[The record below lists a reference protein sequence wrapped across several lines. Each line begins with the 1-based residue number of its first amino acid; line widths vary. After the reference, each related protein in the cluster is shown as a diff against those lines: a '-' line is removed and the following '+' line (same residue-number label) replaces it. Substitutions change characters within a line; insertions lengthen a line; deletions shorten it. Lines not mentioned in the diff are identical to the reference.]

1 MAVLV
6 TEVYLCHSLVHRSL
20 KMDKSSFEI
29 RILPLYK
36 RIYAMC
42 LAVIGD
48 SNEAGDAVQET
59 FAILWERRNELD
71 HVNSTDAYVRSVAR
85 NVCIRRLKFKS
96 KHGRIDDVIESY
108 DDDQH
113 SHNAEVKSELIYLR
127 SLIDG
132 LPEMQRRVMTL
143 SVFGGCSNDEI
154 VQITGEGADNVRQL
168 LSRARKKIK
177 ELYKKNQQS

>member
-1 MAVLV
+1 
-6 TEVYLCHSLVHRSL
+6 
-20 KMDKSSFEI
+20 MDKSSLEI

-36 RIYAMC
+36 RVYAMC

-48 SNEAGDAVQET
+48 SNEAADAVQET

-71 HVNSTDAYVRSVAR
+71 QVDSAEAYVRSIAK

-96 KHGRIDDVIESY
+96 RHGRIEDMMETNDADY
-108 DDDQH
+108 H
-113 SHNAEVKSELIYLR
+113 SHLVDTRSELIYLR
-127 SLIDG
+127 GLIDR

-143 SVFGGCSNDEI
+143 SVFGACSNAEI
-154 VQITGEGADNVRQL
+154 EQITGESADNVRQL

-177 ELYKKNQQS
+177 ELYKKNQHS